1 MSTTEWALRYA
12 EELLAPLGDRWAHVR
27 GVARR
32 AARVSVILPAGEREV
47 LIAAAYLHDLGYA
60 PSLVETGLHPLD
72 GARHLRALGHERLA
86 GLVAYHS
93 GSRRE
98 AELRGLMTE
107 LAEFEDEA
115 SDTAMALTY
124 CDITTS
130 ATGAIVTFPERLADV
145 ERRYGVDHVV
155 SQSLRRAR
163 LEIERCIQIVEASLR
178 EVESSQVR
186 R

>member
-1 MSTTEWALRYA
+1 MSTSEWARPYA

-27 GVARR
+27 GVARQ
-32 AARVSVILPAGEREV
+32 ADRVSVVLPLSERDV
-47 LIAAAYLHDLGYA
+47 LASAAWLHDLGYA

-86 GLVAYHS
+86 GPVAYHS

-98 AELRGLMTE
+98 AELRGLMAE
-107 LAEFEDEA
+107 LAAFQDEA
-115 SDTAMALTY
+115 SDTAMRLTY
-124 CDITTS
+124 CDMTTS

-145 ERRYGVDHVV
+145 ERRYGADHVV
-155 SQSLRRAR
+155 SQSLRQAR
-163 LEIERCIQIVEASLR
+163 PEIERCIQMVEASLR
-178 EVESSQVR
+178 EVEPRVR